1 MSSSAGEK
9 AIAKALKER
18 SFERAYYFHG
28 EDDFRKD
35 EAVRLMVDAAVDP
48 ATRDFNLEVRR
59 GAELDSRTLA
69 SLLDTPPM
77 MAERRVLVIR
87 DAGALKKDA
96 RQALERWLKDP
107 APDCMTLIVSAAGD
121 KADKAFETKATTV
134 EFSPLKDDKV
144 VRWIERHARN
154 VHGSEITPE
163 AASLL
168 MAAAGQDLQQL
179 AGEIDKLASY
189 ARGGIIDE
197 AAVSD
202 VVGVRRGETLA
213 DFLDAVGR
221 RDATQALA
229 LVDHVLA
236 QPKTTGVN
244 VVMALT
250 VQTLA
255 LAWGVARRARGSN
268 PGELSREYFGFLK
281 EANGFVGRPWG
292 EAVQKWVA
300 ALDRWDLASLDR
312 ALERLLEADL
322 ALKET
327 RLSSE
332 SQLLS
337 SLVLALCA
345 VAPAPRGRRAA

>member
-1 MSSSAGEK
+1 MSSLSGEK
-9 AIAKALKER
+9 AIAKALKEL

-28 EDDFRKD
+28 ADDFRKD

-48 ATRDFNLEVRR
+48 ATRDFNLEIRR
-59 GAELDSRTLA
+59 GGELDARTLA
-69 SLLDTPPM
+69 SLLATPPM
-77 MAERRVLVIR
+77 MAERRVLVVR
-87 DAGALKKDA
+87 DAGSLKKDA
-96 RQALERWLKDP
+96 KQALERWLADP
-107 APDCMTLIVSAAGD
+107 APDSMVVVVSTAGD
-121 KADKAFETKATTV
+121 KAEKAFETKATTV
-134 EFSPLKDDKV
+134 EFAPLKDDKV

-154 VHGSEITPE
+154 VHGTEITPD
-163 AASLL
+163 AAQLL

-179 AGEIDKLASY
+179 AGELDKLASY
-189 ARGGIIDE
+189 ARGGTIDE
-197 AAVSD
+197 AAVSN

-221 RDATQALA
+221 RDATRALA

-255 LAWGVARRARGSN
+255 LAWGAARRARGSN
-268 PGELSREYFGFLK
+268 AGELAREYFGFLK

-292 EAVQKWVA
+292 EAVQKWLAV
-300 ALDRWDLASLDR
+300 LDQWDLPSLDR

-345 VAPAPRGRRAA
+345 AAPAPGGRRAA

>member
-1 MSSSAGEK
+1 MSSASGEK
-9 AIAKALKER
+9 ALAKALRER
-18 SFERAYYFHG
+18 TFERAYYFHG
-28 EDDFRKD
+28 EDDYRKD
-35 EAVRLMVDAAVDP
+35 EAVRQLVDAAVDP
-48 ATRDFNLEVRR
+48 GTRDFNLEIRR
-59 GAELDSRTLA
+59 GAELDARTLA
-69 SLLDTPPM
+69 SLLNTPPM
-77 MAERRVLVIR
+77 MAERRVLVVR
-87 DAGALKKDA
+87 DAGGLKKDA
-96 RQALERWLKDP
+96 RQALERWLDDP
-107 APDCMTLIVSAAGD
+107 APDCTAIIVSVAGD
-121 KADKAFETKATTV
+121 KADKVFETRATTV
-134 EFSPLKDDKV
+134 AFTPPRDDKLL
-144 VRWIERHARN
+144 RWIEKHARH
-154 VHGSEITPE
+154 VHGAEITPD
-163 AASLL
+163 AAQLL
-168 MAAAGQDLQQL
+168 MAAVGQELQQL

-189 ARGGIIDE
+189 TRGGTIDE
-197 AAVSD
+197 AAVSEI
-202 VVGVRRGETLA
+202 VGVRRGETLA

-268 PGELSREYFGFLK
+268 PGQIATEYFGFLK
-281 EANGFVGRPWG
+281 ETNGFVGRPWG
-292 EAVQKWVA
+292 DAVKHWVA
-300 ALDRWDLASLDR
+300 ALDRWDLPSLDG
-312 ALERLLEADL
+312 ALQRLLEADL

-345 VAPAPRGRRAA
+345 AAPAPGGRRAA